1 MLGFVSS
8 HLQVGKLFFP
18 TSVEESFSA
27 QSLSACKS
35 CKVPSPS
42 SSKIPLKQSQKR
54 TEQLGGGGGYLRV
67 FAKAMNSFS
76 FGKAEGWRQE

>member
-18 TSVEESFSA
+18 TSVEESF
-27 QSLSACKS
+27 SACKS